1 MYVGN
6 PTKSKKMKQYIPAL
20 AQSPLFRYIK
30 PQEIEMLLGCLRPKI
45 RHFNKND
52 NVLVEGKALDRFGIL
67 LSGKLQIVQYDYFGN
82 RTILSSLHPVQLFA
96 EAFAYVDAKFPLT
109 VEVCEKSTVLF
120 LDSTKCART
129 CQRRCLFH
137 TEIAYNLLHILA
149 RKNVNLTQKIEC
161 MSQRT
166 TREKLLTF
174 LSLQALAK
182 GSNEFEIP
190 YNRQELADYLGV
202 DRSAMAAEIS
212 KLRKEGKLES
222 KKNKFK
228 LLKGRSSLE
237 I

>member
-6 PTKSKKMKQYIPAL
+6 PTKGRNMKQYIPAL
-20 AQSPLFRYIK
+20 AKSPLFRHIK
-30 PQEIEMLLGCLRPKI
+30 PQEIETLLGCLRPHI
-45 RHFNKND
+45 RHFNKIA
-52 NVLVEGKALDRFGIL
+52 NVLAEGKALDRFGVL

-109 VEVCEKSTVLF
+109 VEACEKSTVLF

-129 CQRRCLFH
+129 CQRRCVFH
-137 TEIAYNLLHILA
+137 TEMAYNLLHILA
-149 RKNVNLTQKIEC
+149 HKNVNLTQKIEC
-161 MSQRT
+161 LSQRT
-166 TREKLLTF
+166 TREKILTF
-174 LSLQALAK
+174 LSLQALSNE
-182 GSNEFEIP
+182 SNEFEIP

-202 DRSAMAAEIS
+202 ERSAMAAEIS

-228 LLKGRSSLE
+228 LL
-237 I
+237 